1 MKDLAIHLP
10 YLPPRS
16 LREEPLRAPT
26 EMEIQALWFEQLY
39 QPALTTDD
47 GRTVEIIQPG
57 FWNHGGGPD
66 FTWAV
71 VRFRKDGKADVD
83 VTLGNVEVHLR
94 PADWN
99 AHGHHADAAYNETIL
114 HVVWESKGGKAFFP
128 ATSAFRRVPQ
138 VALGAQLVAPWP
150 ELQPLCASLLHHPLP
165 GAMPGRCSPALAQ
178 LPPDQ
183 IADILRAAGL
193 FRLRQKARRWF
204 WRQRLTSPA
213 QALHEAL
220 AEALGFHANQVPMRL
235 VAQRLPWNKLRALEP
250 AARLA
255 HLFGLAGF
263 LPNESVTRLQS
274 EPRAWLRELWEIWWK
289 ARGGFDYALLPRS
302 QWRLAGLRPLNRP
315 ERRLAALAQIVP
327 LVPELLAALK
337 ARDAERFSGT
347 LLAIRDPFWEKH
359 ATLNGAPLRAPCRLI
374 GEERGHDILINVFWP
389 MVSLEEPDAAQ
400 LALRKFSAA
409 ANGASRIASQ
419 RLLISALTPKQ
430 AREAL
435 VQQGLLQIFRDYCQT
450 DCSQCRD
457 CTFPEL
463 VKAWGREARPYL
475 SSGLSTLKTNAASAP
490 ANNSMAI

>member
-1 MKDLAIHLP
+1 MKDCSLP
-10 YLPPRS
+10 YHPPRS
-16 LREEPLRAPT
+16 LREEPPRSPT

-39 QPALTTDD
+39 QPVLTTDD

-66 FTWAV
+66 FTRAV
-71 VRFRKDGKADVD
+71 VRFSEVAAAGPAAVSRTSAGGQTD
-83 VTLGNVEVHLR
+83 VTLGNIEVHLR

-99 AHGHHADAAYNETIL
+99 AHGHHADHAYDDTVL
-114 HVVWESKGGKAFFP
+114 HVVWESPGGKAFFP
-128 ATSAFRRVPQ
+128 ATTAFRRVPQ
-138 VALGAQLVAPWP
+138 VTLGSQLVAPWP
-150 ELQPLCASLLHHPLP
+150 ELQPICASLLHRPLP
-165 GAMPGRCSPALAQ
+165 GATPGRCSPALAR
-178 LPPDQ
+178 LPSDQ
-183 IADILRAAGL
+183 VADILRAAGL
-193 FRLRQKARRWF
+193 FRLRQKTRRWY
-204 WRQRLTSPA
+204 WRQRLTSPR

-235 VAQRLPWNKLRALEP
+235 VAQRLPWTKLNPLEP

-263 LPNESVTRLQS
+263 LPNESVTRFQS
-274 EPRAWLRELWEIWWK
+274 EPRAWLRKLWEIWWK
-289 ARGGFDYALLPRS
+289 ARGALDYALLPRS

-359 ATLNGAPLRAPCRLI
+359 ATLNGAPLRTPCRLL
-374 GEERGHDILINVFWP
+374 GEERVHDILINVFWP
-389 MVSLEEPDAAQ
+389 MVSLEDPDAARV
-400 LALRKFSAA
+400 ALQNLNAA
-409 ANGASRIASQ
+409 ANGAARIASQ

-435 VQQGLLQIFRDYCQT
+435 VQQGLLQVFRDYCQT

-463 VKAWGREARPYL
+463 VKAWNR
-475 SSGLSTLKTNAASAP
+475 
-490 ANNSMAI
+490 